1 MLSIKDE
8 SSFLLPKLL
17 ITGLCNS
24 AKSFF
29 EIISFLIPLPEVF
42 YQKIFKPL
50 KKELFNID
58 HILDVKSLIT

>member
-17 ITGLCNS
+17 IIGLCNS

>member
-17 ITGLCNS
+17 IIGLCNS

-29 EIISFLIPLPEVF
+29 EIISFLIPLAEVF
-42 YQKIFKPL
+42 GQKIFKPL
-50 KKELFNID
+50 KK
-58 HILDVKSLIT
+58 